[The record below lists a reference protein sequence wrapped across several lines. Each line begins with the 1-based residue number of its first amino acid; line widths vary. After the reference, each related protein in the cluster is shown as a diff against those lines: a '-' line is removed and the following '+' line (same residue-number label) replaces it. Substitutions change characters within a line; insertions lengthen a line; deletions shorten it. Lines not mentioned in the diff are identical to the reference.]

1 MFAVYFSGL
10 ILGLGASMHCLGMCG
25 PLVMIIP
32 MKSTKPIDKAWG
44 ITQYHIGK
52 TFTYALLG
60 LLVGIVGISIQ
71 TLKWMQILSIISG
84 ILIIIFAWKKFIHL
98 PFNAVIQQ
106 RITRFSGKYLNKL
119 FHSNIPFK
127 PLFFGM
133 INGLLPCG
141 LIYIALFNSLLAGNP
156 FHSMIAM
163 VFFGLGTIPIL
174 TLTKYISVK
183 LNWNA
188 SRWTPVIITFVG
200 ILIVLRGLNFGVP
213 YISPKINTAIITTK
227 DEKLKEVVTLDC
239 CHKNDSC
246 DTQKK

>member
-25 PLVMIIP
+25 PLVMILP
-32 MKSTKPIDKAWG
+32 MKSNKPLDKVLG

-52 TFTYALLG
+52 TLTYALLG
-60 LLVGIVGISIQ
+60 LIVGLVGISLQ
-71 TLKWMQILSIISG
+71 TLKWMQILSIVSG
-84 ILIIIFAWKKFIHL
+84 LLIIIFAWKKFIHL
-98 PFNAVIQQ
+98 PFNAIIQQ
-106 RITRFSGKYLNKL
+106 KITRFSGKYLNKL

-183 LNWNA
+183 FNWNA
-188 SRWTPVIITFVG
+188 SRLTPILITFVG
-200 ILIVLRGLNFGVP
+200 VLIVFRGLNLGIP
-213 YISPKINTAIITTK
+213 YLSPKINTSIITTK
-227 DEKLKEVVTLDC
+227 NDKTKSVVSMSC
-239 CHKNDSC
+239 CQSD
-246 DTQKK
+246 DTCESPNK